1 MPLKIIKNILFP
13 IDFTNYSIDLLEY
26 VILFAQSVRSRLHLL
41 HVITSGETPSF
52 DELNEFFHTIR
63 SQPPDDV
70 TKFALD
76 QLDLIKIHIRDRSA
90 AEGIVRYSGENEID
104 MVMMAA
110 HAPGR
115 PVEGPVAPTVH
126 RVLEN
131 SPCPVMV
138 IRIPREGSK
147 HQSRFELTLQEIK
160 REVAARRERE

>member
-1 MPLKIIKNILFP
+1 MKIIKNILFP

-26 VILFAQSVRSRLHLL
+26 VILFARSVRARLHLL

-52 DELNEFFHTIR
+52 DALNEFFHTIR
-63 SQPPDDV
+63 RQPPDDV
-70 TKFALD
+70 TKYALD
-76 QLDLIKIHIRDRSA
+76 QLDLIKIHIRDHSA
-90 AEGIVRYSGENEID
+90 AAGIVRYAGENEIEMI
-104 MVMMAA
+104 MVAA

-126 RVLEN
+126 RVLET

-147 HQSRFELTLQEIK
+147 HQSRFELTLQELK
-160 REVAARRERE
+160 REVAARREREE